1 MAYEYINQRGDII
14 AYWKLS
20 WTPAV
25 PVAYSY
31 IRFSTSEQKK
41 GDSLRR
47 QTELSESYAT
57 KHGLT
62 LDNSLHL
69 HDLGLSAFD
78 RSNIERGALGGF
90 LEAIKRGRIVPGSVL
105 LVESLDRLSRDKV
118 LAALEIFISILRQ
131 GVTIVTLADDMVYN
145 TESVGGNFGSL
156 IISITIMARAHEE
169 SATKSRRIRA
179 AWENKRANIGSR
191 KLTAQCPRWMRLKED
206 KTEFDLIPDRVKLI
220 MEIVGLVKA
229 GMGQAQIAKR
239 LNERNEPPFSAHG
252 KGWHASYINKIITST
267 ALHGEFQA
275 QLWNGGKLTP
285 HGEPISDYYPSLI
298 SREEFFHLQNIR
310 AQRLFVGARARKGT
324 DIPNLLSGIV
334 KCGYCGSTMILAGGA
349 AQRVRSDDESEV
361 KRPGKKVL
369 VCDGAR
375 RGLGCF
381 AVQWAYK
388 DFEKSFLTFCR
399 ALQLKQ
405 LLSDASLIEEEKTRQ
420 LTISE
425 QLQSVNSAIEES
437 TKRLE
442 RLMVALELGDTPKSI
457 LIRIRELEHEVE
469 ILKGSKE
476 GIASELKTA
485 EMSNTYRLEEVDSV
499 RDLIDKLEAFSGDKL
514 FTVRAT
520 LAEHIRHLIEVVRVF
535 PAGSLDTQENI
546 QHIRTELIEQGFS
559 AAQVDIHIAASY
571 RSAPERTGRGIR
583 GRYASRKEIGRYF
596 TIKAKHGGFRVVY
609 PDFDN
614 PTQVKV
620 ELGINGG

>member
-1 MAYEYINQRGDII
+1 MSRNDII
-14 AYWKLS
+14 AFWKSS
-20 WTPAV
+20 WTLAV

-47 QTELSESYAT
+47 QTELSEHYAA

-90 LEAIKRGRIVPGSVL
+90 LEAVKRGRIVPGSFL

-118 LAALEIFISILRQ
+118 LAALEIFISILRH
-131 GVTIVTLADDMVYN
+131 GVTIVTLADNMVYN
-145 TESVGGNFGSL
+145 TESVGDNFGSL

-169 SATKSRRIRA
+169 SATKSRRLLA

-191 KLTAQCPRWMRLKED
+191 KLTAQCPRWMHLKDD
-206 KTEFDLIPDRVKLI
+206 KTEFELIPDRVKLI
-220 MEIVGLVKA
+220 MEIIGLVKA

-239 LNERNEPPFSAHG
+239 LNERAEPPLSAHG

-267 ALHGEFQA
+267 ALYGEFQP

-285 HGEPISDYYPSLI
+285 HGELISDYYPALI
-298 SREEFFHLQNIR
+298 NKEEFFHLQSIR

-349 AQRVRSDDESEV
+349 AQRVRSEDGSEV
-361 KRPGKKVL
+361 TRPGKKVL

-399 ALQLKQ
+399 SLELRRV
-405 LLSDASLIEEEKTRQ
+405 LSDMGLVEGETART
-420 LTISE
+420 LTMQE
-425 QLQSVNSAIEES
+425 RLQSLDSAIAES
-437 TKRLE
+437 SKRLAN
-442 RLMVALELGDTPKSI
+442 LMVALELGDAPLAVVS
-457 LIRIRELEHEVE
+457 RIREIEMEVE
-469 ILKGSKE
+469 MLKSSKLTLE
-476 GIASELKTA
+476 GELLAT
-485 EMSNTYRLEEVDSV
+485 EISNRYRLEEVETV
-499 RDLIDKLEAFSGDKL
+499 REVISKLDGLAGDEL
-514 FTVRAT
+514 FMTRAT
-520 LAEHIRHLIEVVRVF
+520 LAEHIRHLIKVVRLF
-535 PAGSLDTQENI
+535 PAGTLHTHDAIRQIRAALIDSGFSGERADAYLSDT
-546 QHIRTELIEQGFS
+546 HRTE
-559 AAQVDIHIAASY
+559 
-571 RSAPERTGRGIR
+571 PMRTGRGVR
-583 GRYASRKEIGRYF
+583 GRYVSRKDTGRHF
-596 TIKAKHGGFRVVY
+596 IISAGNGGFRVVY
-609 PDFDN
+609 PDFEDAGE
-614 PTQVKV
+614 VAI
-620 ELGINGG
+620 EIGIRGG

>member
-1 MAYEYINQRGDII
+1 
-14 AYWKLS
+14 
-20 WTPAV
+20 V

-47 QTELSESYAT
+47 QTELSESYAA

-131 GVTIVTLADDMVYN
+131 GVTIVTLADNMVYN

-169 SATKSRRIRA
+169 SATKSRRIKA
-179 AWENKRANIGSR
+179 AWENKRANMGNR
-191 KLTAQCPRWMRLKED
+191 KLTAQCPRWMRLKAD
-206 KTEFDLIPDRVKLI
+206 KTEFDLIPDRAKLI
-220 MEIVGLVKA
+220 MEIVGLVKM

-239 LNERNEPPFSAHG
+239 LNERNEQPFSAHG

-267 ALHGEFQA
+267 ALHGEFQP

-285 HGEPISDYYPSLI
+285 HGEPISDYYPALI

-349 AQRVRSDDESEV
+349 AQRVRSDDGSEV

-405 LLSDASLIEEEKTRQ
+405 MLSDASLIEGEKTRQ

-476 GIASELKTA
+476 GIAIELKSA
-485 EMSNTYRLEEVDSV
+485 EMSNTYRLEEVESV
-499 RDLIDKLEAFSGDKL
+499 RDLIDKLEAFSSDKL
-514 FTVRAT
+514 FIVRAA

-535 PAGSLDTQENI
+535 PAGSLDTPENI

-559 AAQVDIHIAASY
+559 ATQVDTHIAASY
-571 RSAPERTGRGIR
+571 RSAPERTGRGIQ

>member
-1 MAYEYINQRGDII
+1 M
-14 AYWKLS
+14 
-20 WTPAV
+20 

-47 QTELSESYAT
+47 QTELSERYAAN
-57 KHGLT
+57 HGLT

-90 LEAIKRGRIVPGSVL
+90 LEAIRRGRIIPGSVL

-131 GVTIVTLADDMVYN
+131 GVTIVTLADNMAYN
-145 TESVGGNFGSL
+145 TESVGSNFGNL

-179 AWENKRANIGSR
+179 AWENKRANIENK
-191 KLTAQCPRWMRLKED
+191 KLTAQCPRWMRLRDD
-206 KTEFDLIPDRVKLI
+206 KTEFDLIPDRVRLI
-220 MEIVGLVKA
+220 MEIVGLVRA

-239 LNERNEPPFSAHG
+239 LNERSEPPLSAHG
-252 KGWHASYINKIITST
+252 KGWHPSYINKIITST
-267 ALHGEFQA
+267 ALYGEFQA
-275 QLWNGGKLTP
+275 RLWNSGKLTP
-285 HGEPISDYYPSLI
+285 RGEPIPDYYPALI
-298 SREEFFHLQNIR
+298 SREEFFHLQSIR
-310 AQRLFVGARARKGT
+310 AQRLFDGARARKGT
-324 DIPNLLSGIV
+324 EIPNLLSGIV
-334 KCGYCGSTMILAGGA
+334 KCGYCGSTMILVGGA
-349 AQRVRSDDESEV
+349 AQRVRSNDSNET

-375 RGLGCF
+375 RGRGCF
-381 AVQWAYK
+381 AVQWGYK
-388 DFEKSFLTFCR
+388 DFETSFLTFCR
-399 ALQLKQ
+399 QLQLKQ
-405 LLSDASLIEEEKTRQ
+405 LLSDANMIEGEKARQ

-425 QLQSVNSAIEES
+425 QLQSINLAIEES

-457 LIRIRELEHEVE
+457 VIRIRELEHEVD
-469 ILKGSKE
+469 ILKESKE
-476 GIASELKTA
+476 AIAGKLKTA
-485 EMSNTYRLEEVDSV
+485 EMSDTHRMEAVESV
-499 RDLIDKLEAFSGDKL
+499 RDLIGKLESFSGDKL

-535 PAGSLDTQENI
+535 PAGLLNTPETI
-546 QHIRTELIEQGFS
+546 RHIRTELIKSGSSEQE
-559 AAQVDIHIAASY
+559 ADAYIADSC
-571 RSAPERTGRGIR
+571 RSEPERTGRGIR
-583 GRYASRKEIGRYF
+583 GRYASRKNIGRFF
-596 TIKAKHGGFRVVY
+596 TIKAKRGGLRVVY
-609 PDFDN
+609 PDFDD
-614 PTQVKV
+614 PTEVKV
-620 ELGINGG
+620 EIGINDD

>member
-1 MAYEYINQRGDII
+1 M
-14 AYWKLS
+14 
-20 WTPAV
+20 

-62 LDNSLHL
+62 LDNSLHM

-78 RSNIERGALGGF
+78 RSNIIRGALGEF
-90 LEAIKRGRIVPGSVL
+90 LKAVERGRIAPGSFL

-118 LAALEIFISILRQ
+118 LDALGIFISMMRQ
-131 GVTIVTLADDMVYN
+131 GITIVTLVDNMVYN
-145 TESVGGNFGSL
+145 TETVGSNFGNL

-169 SATKSRRIRA
+169 SATKSRRLLA
-179 AWENKRANIGSR
+179 AWENKRANMGSR
-191 KLTAQCPRWMRLKED
+191 KLTAQCPRWMCLNAD
-206 KTEFDLIPDRVKLI
+206 KTEFDLLPDRVKLI

-239 LNERNEPPFSAHG
+239 LNERAEPSLSAHG

-267 ALHGEFQA
+267 ALYGEFQP

-285 HGEPISDYYPSLI
+285 HGNPIPDYYPALI
-298 SREEFFHLQNIR
+298 SKEEFFHLQNIR
-310 AQRLFVGARARKGT
+310 AQRLFAGARARKGT

-349 AQRVRSDDESEV
+349 AQRVRSADGSEV

-375 RGLGCF
+375 RGRGCF

-388 DFEKSFLTFCR
+388 DFEQSFLTFCR
-399 ALQLKQ
+399 VLQLKQ
-405 LLSDASLIEEEKTRQ
+405 LLSDPSMIEGENTRK

-442 RLMVALELGDTPKSI
+442 RLMIALELGDTPKSI
-457 LIRIRELEHEVE
+457 LTRIRDLEQEVE
-469 ILKGSKE
+469 ILKGSRE
-476 GIASELKTA
+476 ALVSELKTA
-485 EMSNTYRLEEVDSV
+485 EISSSHRLEEVESV
-499 RDLIDKLEAFSGDKL
+499 RDLIVRLATFSGDKL

-520 LAEHIRHLIEVVRVF
+520 LAEHIRRLIEVVRVF
-535 PAGSLDTQENI
+535 PAGSLDTPEHI
-546 QHIRTELIEQGFS
+546 QYMRIELIKDGFS
-559 AAQVDIHIAASY
+559 AEEVEAHIAASY
-571 RSAPERTGRGIR
+571 RTAPERTGRGIR
-583 GRYASRKEIGRYF
+583 GRYASRKEIGRFF
-596 TIKAKHGGFRVVY
+596 TIKAKRGGFRVVY
-609 PDFDN
+609 PDFDD
-614 PTQVKV
+614 PTQVKI
-620 ELGINGG
+620 ELGNNGA

>member
-1 MAYEYINQRGDII
+1 
-14 AYWKLS
+14 
-20 WTPAV
+20 V

-47 QTELSESYAT
+47 QTELSESYAV

-69 HDLGLSAFD
+69 HDLGLSAYD
-78 RSNIERGALGGF
+78 RSNIDRGALGGF
-90 LEAIKRGRIVPGSVL
+90 LVAITQGRIVPGSVL

-118 LAALEIFISILRQ
+118 LAALEIFISILQQ
-131 GVTIVTLADDMVYN
+131 GITIVTLADNMVYN
-145 TESVGGNFGSL
+145 TESVGGNFGNL
-156 IISITIMARAHEE
+156 IFSITIMARAHEE
-169 SATKSRRIRA
+169 SATKSRRIKA
-179 AWENKRANIGSR
+179 AWENKRANIGNR
-191 KLTAQCPRWMRLKED
+191 KLTAQCPRWMRLNAD
-206 KTEFDLIPDRVKLI
+206 KTEFNLIPDRVKLI

-239 LNERNEPPFSAHG
+239 FNERSEPPLSAHG

-267 ALHGEFQA
+267 ALYGEFQP
-275 QLWNGGKLTP
+275 QVWNGGKLTP
-285 HGEPISDYYPSLI
+285 HGEPISGYYPALI
-298 SREEFFHLQNIR
+298 ASDEFFHLQNIR

-334 KCGYCGSTMILAGGA
+334 KCGYCGNTMILAGGA
-349 AQRVRSDDESEV
+349 AQRVRSDDGSEV

-405 LLSDASLIEEEKTRQ
+405 LLSDPSLIEGERTRQ
-420 LTISE
+420 LTIGE

-442 RLMVALELGDTPKSI
+442 RLMGVLELGDTPKSI

-469 ILKGSKE
+469 ILKSSKE
-476 GIASELKTA
+476 GIASQLKTA
-485 EMSNTYRLEEVDSV
+485 EMSNTYRLEEVESV
-499 RDLIDKLEAFSGDKL
+499 RDLIDKLEALSGDKL

-520 LAEHIRHLIEVVRVF
+520 LAEHIRHLIDVVRIF
-535 PAGSLDTQENI
+535 PAGSLDTPEHI
-546 QHIRTELIEQGFS
+546 QYMRTELIKDGFS
-559 AAQVDIHIAASY
+559 TEEVDAHIAASY
-571 RSAPERTGRGIR
+571 RSTPERTGRGIR
-583 GRYASRKEIGRYF
+583 GRYASRKETGRFF
-596 TIKAKHGGFRVVY
+596 TIKAKRGGFRVVY
-609 PDFDN
+609 PDFDD
-614 PTQVKV
+614 PTQVKID
-620 ELGINGG
+620 LGINGG

>member
-1 MAYEYINQRGDII
+1 M
-14 AYWKLS
+14 
-20 WTPAV
+20 

-47 QTELSESYAT
+47 QTELSEHYAA

-90 LEAIKRGRIVPGSVL
+90 LEAIKRGRIVPGSFL

-131 GVTIVTLADDMVYN
+131 GITIVTLADNMVYSA
-145 TESVGGNFGSL
+145 ESVGDNFSSL

-169 SATKSRRIRA
+169 SAMKSRRISA
-179 AWENKRANIGSR
+179 AWEAKRARIDEK
-191 KLTAQCPRWMRLKED
+191 KLTARCPAWMRLNAD
-206 KTEFDLIPDRVKLI
+206 KTEFELVPERVEQV
-220 MEIVGLVKA
+220 MEILGMVKA
-229 GMGQAQIAKR
+229 GMGQALIAKR
-239 LNERNEPPFSAHG
+239 FNERSVPPVSSHG
-252 KGWHASYINKIITST
+252 KGWYPSYINKIVTST
-267 ALHGEFQA
+267 ALYGEFQP

-285 HGEPISDYYPSLI
+285 HGAPVPDYYPALI
-298 SREEFFHLQNIR
+298 TKEAFFHLQNIR

-324 DIPNLLSGIV
+324 NIPNLLSGIV

-349 AQRVRSDDESEV
+349 AQRVRSDDGNSV

-381 AVQWAYK
+381 AVQWPYK
-388 DFEKSFLTFCR
+388 DFETSFLAFCHT
-399 ALQLKQ
+399 LQLKE
-405 LLSDASLIEEEKTRQ
+405 LLADVDAVEGENARE

-425 QLQSVNSAIEES
+425 QLQSVNSAVDD
-437 TKRLE
+437 TNRRLE
-442 RLMVALELGDTPKSI
+442 RLMHALELGDTPAAVLS
-457 LIRIRELEHEVE
+457 RIREVQHELEILTGSKAALENELTSAKLSTRHRSEEVE
-469 ILKGSKE
+469 
-476 GIASELKTA
+476 
-485 EMSNTYRLEEVDSV
+485 SV
-499 RDLIDKLEAFSGDKL
+499 REMISKLAGLSGDQL

-520 LAEHIRHLIEVVRVF
+520 LAEHIRHLIKVVRVF
-535 PAGSLDTQENI
+535 PSGTLDTSEAI
-546 QHIRTELIEQGFS
+546 EFKRAELVEIGFSLEEVEAFMSHFRTE
-559 AAQVDIHIAASY
+559 
-571 RSAPERTGRGIR
+571 PKRTGRGVR
-583 GRYASRKEIGRYF
+583 GRYATRKDTGRYF
-596 TIKAKHGGFRVVY
+596 TIKAKNGGFRVVY
-609 PDFDN
+609 PDFDD
-614 PTQVKV
+614 PTQSVIVIGSGREDFTVNLSKAR
-620 ELGINGG
+620 N

>member
-1 MAYEYINQRGDII
+1 
-14 AYWKLS
+14 
-20 WTPAV
+20 V

-47 QTELSESYAT
+47 QTALSESYAT

-62 LDNSLHL
+62 LDNSLHM

-78 RSNIERGALGGF
+78 RSNIIRGALGEF
-90 LEAIKRGRIVPGSVL
+90 LKAVEQGRIAPGSFL

-118 LAALEIFISILRQ
+118 LDALVVFISMMQQ
-131 GVTIVTLADDMVYN
+131 GITIVTLVDNMVYN
-145 TESVGGNFGSL
+145 TETVGSNFGNL

-169 SATKSRRIRA
+169 SATKSRRLLA
-179 AWENKRANIGSR
+179 AWENKRANMGSR
-191 KLTAQCPRWMRLKED
+191 KLTAQCPRWMSLNAG

-239 LNERNEPPFSAHG
+239 LNERAEPSFSKHG

-267 ALHGEFQA
+267 ALYGEFQP

-285 HGEPISDYYPSLI
+285 HRNPIPDYYPALI

-310 AQRLFVGARARKGT
+310 AERLFAGARARKGT
-324 DIPNLLSGIV
+324 DVPNLLSGIV

-349 AQRVRSDDESEV
+349 AQRVRSDDGSEV

-375 RGLGCF
+375 RGRGCF

-388 DFEKSFLTFCR
+388 DFEQSFLTFCR
-399 ALQLKQ
+399 VLQLKQ
-405 LLSDASLIEEEKTRQ
+405 LLADPSMIEGENTRK

-442 RLMVALELGDTPKSI
+442 RLMIALELGDTPKSI
-457 LIRIRELEHEVE
+457 LTRIRDLEQEVE
-469 ILKGSKE
+469 IMKGSRQ
-476 GIASELKTA
+476 ALVSELKTA
-485 EMSNTYRLEEVDSV
+485 EISSCHRLEEVESV
-499 RDLIDKLEAFSGDKL
+499 RDLIVRLETFSGDKL

-535 PAGSLDTQENI
+535 PAGALDTPEHI
-546 QHIRTELIEQGFS
+546 QHMRTELIECGFS
-559 AAQVDIHIAASY
+559 PEKVDAQMALY
-571 RSAPERTGRGIR
+571 RSVPERTGRGVR
-583 GRYASRKEIGRYF
+583 GRYASRKEIGRFF
-596 TIKAKHGGFRVVY
+596 TIKAKRGGFRVVY
-609 PDFDN
+609 PDFDD
-614 PTQVKV
+614 PTQVKI
-620 ELGINGG
+620 ELGNNGA

>member
-1 MAYEYINQRGDII
+1 
-14 AYWKLS
+14 L
-20 WTPAV
+20 

-47 QTELSESYAT
+47 QTELSESYAA

-62 LDNSLHL
+62 LDNSVHL

-90 LEAIKRGRIVPGSVL
+90 LEAINRGRIVPGSFL

-131 GVTIVTLADDMVYN
+131 GITIVTLADNMVYSA
-145 TESVGGNFGSL
+145 ESVGDNFSSL

-169 SATKSRRIRA
+169 SAMKSRRISA
-179 AWENKRANIGSR
+179 AWEAKRARIGEK
-191 KLTAQCPRWMRLKED
+191 KLTARCPAWMRLNAD
-206 KTEFDLIPDRVKLI
+206 KTEFELIPERVEQV
-220 MEIVGLVKA
+220 MEILGMVKA
-229 GMGQAQIAKR
+229 GMGQALIAKR
-239 LNERNEPPFSAHG
+239 LNERSVPPVSSHG
-252 KGWHASYINKIITST
+252 KGWYPSYINKIVTST
-267 ALHGEFQA
+267 ALYGEFQP

-285 HGEPISDYYPSLI
+285 HGAPVPDYYPALI
-298 SREEFFHLQNIR
+298 TKEAFFHLQNIR

-349 AQRVRSDDESEV
+349 AQRVRSDDGNSV

-388 DFEKSFLTFCR
+388 DLEKSFLTFCR
-399 ALQLKQ
+399 ALELKQ
-405 LLSDASLIEEEKTRQ
+405 LLSDASLIEGEKTRQ

-442 RLMVALELGDTPKSI
+442 RLMVALELGDTPKS
-457 LIRIRELEHEVE
+457 
-469 ILKGSKE
+469 KMKWKS
-476 GIASELKTA
+476 
-485 EMSNTYRLEEVDSV
+485 
-499 RDLIDKLEAFSGDKL
+499 
-514 FTVRAT
+514 
-520 LAEHIRHLIEVVRVF
+520 
-535 PAGSLDTQENI
+535 
-546 QHIRTELIEQGFS
+546 
-559 AAQVDIHIAASY
+559 
-571 RSAPERTGRGIR
+571 
-583 GRYASRKEIGRYF
+583 
-596 TIKAKHGGFRVVY
+596 
-609 PDFDN
+609 
-614 PTQVKV
+614 
-620 ELGINGG
+620 